1 MVREVTQGTTPASPR
16 MRTMRITGESLAFAP
31 NYIDSAEIRADRML
45 GDPVKNMQSS
55 AGAVN
60 FELSYPTDNTPLSEV
75 IRSAMLNAWVNTPTF
90 FNDGTADSV
99 ITDAGT
105 VANTYAVTA
114 GGAAVVLGHLVRATG
129 FAQTANNQIFRA
141 ASSTATTIVGTA
153 LSLVA
158 ETAPAAAAKLKVVG
172 FQGTSADITA
182 TSTGLASTA
191 LDFTTLG
198 LAIGQWVKIG
208 GTTTGFR
215 FATAAL
221 NDFARVTVIA
231 AHALTLDNL
240 PATWT
245 TDVGTGK
252 TINVYFG
259 DEIKNGITPSS
270 VTIERGFLDQTVP
283 TYIVNTGMEINTLVT
298 TITSKANIT
307 GVATFTGMGGGEG
320 PTTLS
325 GTPDT
330 ATTNLVMAANAN
342 VGRLGV
348 NGSQLV
354 GPNWAQSVTFSINN
368 NLRTIES
375 VDSTSPVAI
384 KEGECTV
391 TGDMNMYFGSDTELA
406 AFYAGT
412 TRPINTRVAKANQ
425 AIIFQAPRATYKS
438 GGNPSATAKNTDVMI
453 KVTWGAS
460 FDSATNAHIIVDRF
474 EYYEI

>member
-1 MVREVTQGTTPASPR
+1 VREVTQGTTPASPR
-16 MRTMRITGESLAFAP
+16 MRTMRMTGESLAFAP
-31 NYIDSAEIRADRML
+31 TYIDSAEIRADRML

-60 FELSYPTDNTPLSEV
+60 FELSYPTDNTPISEI
-75 IRSAMLNAWVNTPTF
+75 IRSAMLNVWVNTPTF

-105 VANTYAVTA
+105 VANTYAVVS

-129 FAQTANNQIFRA
+129 FTQPANNQIFRA

-153 LSLVA
+153 LTLTA
-158 ETAPAAAAKLKVVG
+158 EAAPNANAKLKVVG
-172 FQGTSADITA
+172 FQGASADITA
-182 TSTGLASTA
+182 TSTGLGSTA

-198 LAIGQWVKIG
+198 LSVGQWVKIG
-208 GTTTGFR
+208 GTVTGFR

-221 NDFARVTVIA
+221 NDFARISAIA

-245 TDVGTGK
+245 TDTGTGK

-270 VTIERGFLDQTVP
+270 VTIERGFLGQTVP
-283 TYIVNTGMEINTLVT
+283 TYIVNTGMEVNTLVA
-298 TITSKANIT
+298 TINSKANIT
-307 GVATFTGMGGGEG
+307 SVATFMGMGGGEG

-325 GTPDT
+325 STPDA

-384 KEGECTV
+384 REGECTV
-391 TGDMNMYFGSDTELA
+391 TGDMNTYFGSDTELA

-425 AIIFQAPRATYKS
+425 AIIFQVPRATYKS
-438 GGNPSATAKNTDVMI
+438 GGNPSATAKNTDVMA
-453 KVTWGAS
+453 KFSYQAS
-460 FDSATNAHIIVDRF
+460 VDTVTNAHIIIDRF

>member
-1 MVREVTQGTTPASPR
+1 MR
-16 MRTMRITGESLAFAP
+16 MTGESLSFEP

-45 GDPVKNMQSS
+45 GDPVKNMQASS
-55 AGAVN
+55 GNIN
-60 FELSYPTDNTPLSEV
+60 FELSYPTDNTPISEI
-75 IRSAMLNAWVNTPTF
+75 IRSAMLNTWVNTPTF

-105 VANTYAVTA
+105 VASTYSVVS

-141 ASSTATTIVGTA
+141 ASSTATTIVGGSA
-153 LSLVA
+153 LVA
-158 ETAPAAAAKLKVVG
+158 ETAPAATAKLKVVG
-172 FQGTSADITA
+172 FQGVSGDISA
-182 TSTGLASTA
+182 TSSGLASTT

-198 LAIGQWVKIG
+198 LAVGQWVKIG
-208 GTTTGFR
+208 ATATANR
-215 FATAAL
+215 FATSQL
-221 NDFARVTVIA
+221 NDFARITVIA
-231 AHALTLDNL
+231 DHALTLDNL

-245 TDVGTGK
+245 TDTGTGK
-252 TINVYFG
+252 LITVWFG

-270 VTIERGFLDQTVP
+270 VTIERGFLGQTVP
-283 TYIVNTGMEINTLVT
+283 TYIVNTGMEVGTLVT

-307 GVATFTGMGGGEG
+307 AVATFTGMGGGESQV
-320 PTTLS
+320 TLS
-325 GTPDT
+325 STPDP

-354 GPNWAQSVTFSINN
+354 GPNWAQSITFSLAN

-375 VDSTSPVAI
+375 VDTAAPVAVR
-384 KEGECTV
+384 EGSCTV
-391 TGDMNMYFGSDTELA
+391 TGDMNMYFGNDTELA

-412 TRPINTRVAKANQ
+412 TRPINTRIAKANQ
-425 AIIFQAPRATYKS
+425 AIIFQVPRATYKS
-438 GGNPSATAKNTDVMI
+438 GGNPSATAINTDVMI
-453 KVTWGAS
+453 KCTYGAS
-460 FDSATNAHIIVDRF
+460 IDTATNAHIILDRM

>member
-1 MVREVTQGTTPASPR
+1 
-16 MRTMRITGESLAFAP
+16 MRTMRMTGESLSFEP
-31 NYIDSAEIRADRML
+31 NFIDSAEIRADRML
-45 GDPVKNMQSS
+45 GDPVKNMQASS
-55 AGAVN
+55 GNIN
-60 FELSYPTDNTPLSEV
+60 FELSYPTDNTPLSEI
-75 IRSAMLNAWVNTPTF
+75 IRSAMLNTWVNTPTF
-90 FNDGTADSV
+90 FNDGTADSI

-105 VANTYAVTA
+105 VASTYAVVS

-129 FAQTANNQIFRA
+129 FAQAANNQIFRA
-141 ASSTATTIVGTA
+141 ASSTATTIVGGS
-153 LSLVA
+153 SLVA
-158 ETAPAAAAKLKVVG
+158 EAAPAAQAKLKVVG
-172 FQGTSADITA
+172 FQGVSGDIAA
-182 TSTGLASTA
+182 TSTGLSSTT

-208 GTTTGFR
+208 ATATANR

-221 NDFARVTVIA
+221 NDFARITVIA

-252 TINVYFG
+252 LITVWFG
-259 DEIKNGITPSS
+259 DEIKNGILPSS
-270 VTIERGFLDQTVP
+270 VTIERGFLGQTVP
-283 TYIVNTGMEINTLVT
+283 TYIVNTGMEVGTLVT

-307 GVATFTGMGGGEG
+307 GVATFTGMGGGESQV
-320 PTTLS
+320 TLS
-325 GTPDT
+325 ASPDA

-354 GPNWAQSVTFSINN
+354 GPNWAQSVSFSIANS
-368 NLRTIES
+368 LRSIES
-375 VDSTSPVAI
+375 VDSTAPVAI
-384 KEGECTV
+384 REGGCTV
-391 TGDMNMYFGSDTELA
+391 TGDMNTYFGNDTELA

-425 AIIFQAPRATYKS
+425 AIIFQVPRATYKS
-438 GGNPSATAKNTDVMI
+438 GGNPSATAINTDVMA
-453 KVTWGAS
+453 KFSFQAS
-460 FDSATNAHIIVDRF
+460 FDAATSAHIMMSRL